1 MLEIKNVTVSFGGL
15 KAVNDFSMNV
25 EEGKIHS
32 LIGPNGAG
40 KTTLFNVITRI
51 INPQQGDIIFKGE
64 SLNDLHPH
72 DVIQKRISRT
82 FQNLQLFQS
91 MNVFQNIYSGIV
103 YQYNKSFFS
112 IFSGSRVAFE
122 RDATDKVLE
131 VAEMF
136 DIKNRL
142 SSYPSQLS
150 YGILKRVEM
159 ARAVISDPVL
169 LLLDEPA
176 AGLNYLETEE
186 IKDIIKMVNKNGKT
200 VLLVEHDMNVVMN
213 VSNVITVM
221 NFGKKIAEGTPEEIS
236 NNEEVIKVYLG
247 EEEHA

>member
-1 MLEIKNVTVSFGGL
+1 
-15 KAVNDFSMNV
+15 
-25 EEGKIHS
+25 
-32 LIGPNGAG
+32 
-40 KTTLFNVITRI
+40 
-51 INPQQGDIIFKGE
+51 
-64 SLNDLHPH
+64 
-72 DVIQKRISRT
+72 
-82 FQNLQLFQS
+82 
-91 MNVFQNIYSGIV
+91 
-103 YQYNKSFFS
+103 
-112 IFSGSRVAFE
+112 FE
-122 RDATDKVLE
+122 RDSTDKVLE

-142 SSYPSQLS
+142 SSYPSQLP

-159 ARAVISDPVL
+159 ARAVVSDPVL

-186 IKDIIKMVNKNGKT
+186 IKDIIKMVNKKGKT